1 MFIDPTY
8 KEKYEEYLE
17 MIENYPNYEEY
28 RDIIDEFSYIDLS
41 IAFDAI
47 FDSEVADQLF
57 QEESPL
63 LVFLIDSEMQ
73 EKLILFFEDE
83 SNQVDEYDW

>member
-28 RDIIDEFSYIDLS
+28 QDIIDEFSYIDLS

-47 FDSEVADQLF
+47 FDSEIADRLF
-57 QEESPL
+57 AEESPL

-73 EKLILFFEDE
+73 EKLVLFFEDE
-83 SNQVDEYDW
+83 ANQVDEYDW